1 MSRSPKDFL
10 RHILDEINYLLATS
24 QDLSKEEFLLNE
36 TLKRSFTRSLEI
48 IGEASKN
55 LSDTFRAEHS
65 TLPWRKMAGMRDK
78 LIHDYFGVD
87 YDVVWDVISNE
98 IPKLEPKIR
107 YLIEQTDE

>member
-24 QDLSKEEFLLNE
+24 QDLSREEFLLNE

-55 LSDTFRAEHS
+55 LPDTFRAKHP

-87 YDVVWDVISNE
+87 YDVVWDVVSNE
-98 IPKLEPKIR
+98 IPKLEPQIR
-107 YLIEQTDE
+107 HLIE